1 MKQPILYSFRRCPYA
16 MRARMAI
23 YLADIECELRE
34 VYLKNKPAEMLKI
47 SPKGTVPVLQLE
59 DRIIDESN
67 DIIQWA
73 LSQNSKKLMVLNL
86 EQQDFTLKIIHKFD
100 TDFKHH
106 LDRYKYSQR
115 YNTDSQNH
123 RDFCDEILVELD
135 KSISDSKWI
144 FSDEVSL
151 LDISILPFIRQF
163 KIADS
168 DYFFNQKYSK
178 VIKLLNQF
186 EDSSLFQKI
195 MNKYEVWSASDN
207 NSVLFPK
214 RYKPIVS

>member
-1 MKQPILYSFRRCPYA
+1 MKHPILYSFRRCPYA

-23 YLADIECELRE
+23 YLADIKCELRE
-34 VYLKNKPAEMLKI
+34 VYLKNKPIEMLNI

-59 DRIIDESN
+59 DRVIEESN

-73 LSQNSKKLMVLNL
+73 LSQNSKKFMVLNS
-86 EQQDFTLKIIHKFD
+86 EQQDFALKTIHEFD

-115 YNTDSQNH
+115 YNTDPRNH
-123 RDFCDEILVELD
+123 RDYCDEILGALD
-135 KSISDSKWI
+135 QNISDNNWI

-151 LDISILPFIRQF
+151 LDISILPFVRQF

-168 DYFFNQKYSK
+168 EYFFNQKYLK

-186 EDSSLFQKI
+186 EDSSLFRQI
-195 MNKYEVWSASDN
+195 MNKYDVWSAPDN
-207 NSVLFPK
+207 NSVLFPTAL
-214 RYKPIVS
+214 